1 MEQGTPPNHTNTDML
16 RAGFRAF
23 AKGVLADAEEW
34 RDSNKLT
41 KSRRGF
47 FVRPNLSL
55 QYKLDPSMVHN
66 GQTVHT
72 EEDEWDWKGFEALW
86 EERIK
91 PSAAFS
97 AVCGLVSADG
107 RAESMLRQFSSR
119 LVVDQ
124 LGTSTV
130 PEIDKYV
137 EILIRDVRRE
147 PQKCHARIWL
157 NGIEVP
163 DEPINISDELS
174 FRRPR
179 PEDLLERVHDDA
191 IHYAHAFQ
199 PKTPFSCIAELQGA
213 VTESGE
219 LQREAERI
227 ISALRLFRAGS
238 VWGARIDFSVESF
251 SIFGH
256 GGSLFAP
263 LNNARISYALS
274 QTDAPELR
282 KFLQGIASVVPTPNL
297 TTGDEPHFLS
307 TAFAWYSDAL
317 LSTGPNERGIAAAV
331 ACLEALFL
339 SDNPQS
345 EITYRLVR
353 RVASLLGMCGWP
365 ATEVRQQLSDAYEI
379 RSRYVHGSVPNS
391 KKKLTYD
398 QLFQLFR
405 RTVES
410 ARIAFLIMAQ
420 LTAWEKKNH
429 VGIIAAIEDGLI
441 DDAHRAKLIERCRP
455 IEFGRGPRMSEGHKT
470 PIGNPQ
476 RGVAE

>member
-1 MEQGTPPNHTNTDML
+1 MEQGTPPNHIDVDTL
-16 RAGFRAF
+16 RPAFRKF
-23 AKGVLADAEEW
+23 AKQVLADAEEW

-47 FVRPNLSL
+47 FIRPNLSL
-55 QYKLDPSMVHN
+55 QFRLDPSMVFK

-72 EEDEWDWKGFEALW
+72 EEEEWDWKGFEALW

-91 PSAAFS
+91 PSAAFL
-97 AVCGLVSADG
+97 AVGGLLSADG
-107 RAESMLRQFSSR
+107 RTESMLRLFSFR
-119 LVVDQ
+119 LVVDG
-124 LGTSTV
+124 LGAGIA
-130 PEIDKYV
+130 PEIDKYI

-147 PQKCHARIWL
+147 PQNSHARLWL

-163 DEPINISDELS
+163 DEPIAVSDELS

-191 IHYAHAFQ
+191 VHYAHVLQ
-199 PKTPFSCIAELQGA
+199 PKTPFSCIAELQGS
-213 VTESGE
+213 VSDIGE
-219 LQREAERI
+219 LQREAEQI
-227 ISALRLFRAGS
+227 ISALRLFRVGS
-238 VWGARIDFSVESF
+238 VWGARIDYLVESF

-256 GGSLFAP
+256 GSSAFAP
-263 LNNARISYALS
+263 INNARISYALS
-274 QTDAPELR
+274 QTDVPALQR
-282 KFLQGIASVVPTPNL
+282 FLKVVTSVVPTPGF
-297 TTGDEPHFLS
+297 TAGEEPNFLS

-345 EITYRLVR
+345 EITYHLLC
-353 RVASLLGMCGWP
+353 RVASLLGMCGWQ
-365 ATEVRQQLSDAYEI
+365 ATEVRKQLKNAYDV
-379 RSRYVHGSVPNS
+379 RSRYVHGSVPNP

-405 RTVES
+405 TTAES

-420 LTAWEKKNH
+420 LTDWEKRNH
-429 VGIIAAIEDGLI
+429 NDMISAIEDGLI
-441 DDAHRAKLIERCRP
+441 DDAHRTKLIERCKS
-455 IEFGRGPRMSEGHKT
+455 IEFGRGPRMT
-470 PIGNPQ
+470 
-476 RGVAE
+476 